1 MIPVLKTLTCY
12 AQNTHITKMYS
23 EIQEAMKA
31 AGEDNS
37 VVVTVLTGA
46 GDYYCSGNDLSN
58 FATIPPEGPKVLA
71 AQGKKVLLLV
81 PTLIIWV
88 VLSSFVASQQSLCIR
103 FYSLSKATCSSCEWT
118 SSWPVGDFA
127 RTLRLCLCV

>member
-1 MIPVLKTLTCY
+1 
-12 AQNTHITKMYS
+12 
-23 EIQEAMKA
+23 MKA
-31 AGEDNS
+31 AGEDKS

-58 FATIPPEGPKVLA
+58 FATIPPEGPKALA

-88 VLSSFVASQQSLCIR
+88 VLSAFCCFSTEPLCRDLFTFQSHL
-103 FYSLSKATCSSCEWT
+103 
-118 SSWPVGDFA
+118 
-127 RTLRLCLCV
+127 